1 MEPYAGRPARTV
13 LAQAG
18 NPLSV
23 LATAELN
30 MVEAIARGLGQ
41 VLEDDPAAVLLGED
55 IGANGGVFR
64 ATAGLQGRFGPDR
77 VIDTPLSESGFVG
90 AAIGMCLVGVHPIVE
105 IQFDAFV
112 YPAFEQLASHAGRF
126 RWRTRGAY
134 GLPLVV
140 RLPYGGGTRAP
151 ELHSDSPETLFS
163 HMPGLRV
170 VVPSD
175 PVSAGELLLA
185 ATQCGDP
192 VVFMEPKRMYR
203 RGRQTVP
210 AHFEPGDLDHAV
222 LTRPGDDLTLVAYGA
237 MVEVAVAAADRLEQ
251 DRVSTRVLDLRSI
264 YPLDR
269 ESLLAAAQ
277 ETGRVLV
284 VHEAARHCGVGAEV
298 AALLQE
304 EAADV
309 LLAPTLRVTGMDMPF
324 PLSQNEND
332 ALPSVE
338 RVLAAAQRLLD
349 Y

>member
-1 MEPYAGRPARTV
+1 MSE
-13 LAQAG
+13 LAQ
-18 NPLSV
+18 
-23 LATAELN
+23 LN
-30 MVEAIARGLGQ
+30 MVEAINQGLGQ
-41 VLEDDPAAVLLGED
+41 LLEEDSQALLMGED

-64 ATAGLQGRFGPDR
+64 ATAGLQQRFGEDR
-77 VIDTPLSESGFVG
+77 VIDTPLSEAGFVG
-90 AAIGMCLVGVHPIVE
+90 AAIGMCLVGLHPVVE

-112 YPAFEQLASHAGRF
+112 YPAFEQLISQAGRF
-126 RWRTRGAY
+126 RWRTRGKY
-134 GLPLVV
+134 GLPLVI
-140 RLPYGGGTRAP
+140 RIPYGGGTRAP

-175 PVSAGELLLA
+175 PLSAGEMLLA
-185 ATQCGDP
+185 AAKYGDP
-192 VVFMEPKRMYR
+192 VIFLEPKRMYR
-203 RGRQTVP
+203 RGRQPVP
-210 AHFEPGDLDHAV
+210 AKFPDGDLDHALV
-222 LTRPGDDLTLVAYGA
+222 RRPGDDLTLVAYGA
-237 MVEVAVAAADRLEQ
+237 MIEVVEGAADRLQ
-251 DRVSTRVLDLRSI
+251 DEGISARVLDLRCI

-269 ESLLAAAQ
+269 ESLLNAAE

-324 PLSQNEND
+324 PLAQNEDD

-338 RVLAAAQRLLD
+338 RVLAAAHTMLE

>member
-1 MEPYAGRPARTV
+1 MSE
-13 LAQAG
+13 LAQ
-18 NPLSV
+18 
-23 LATAELN
+23 LN
-30 MVEAIARGLGQ
+30 MVEAINQGLGQ
-41 VLEDDPAAVLLGED
+41 LLEEDPQALLMGED

-64 ATAGLQGRFGPDR
+64 ATAGLLQRFGEDR
-77 VIDTPLSESGFVG
+77 VIDTPLSEAGFVG
-90 AAIGMCLVGVHPIVE
+90 AAIGMCLVGLHPVVE

-112 YPAFEQLASHAGRF
+112 YPAFEQLISQAGRF
-126 RWRTRGAY
+126 RWRTRGKY
-134 GLPLVV
+134 GLPLVI
-140 RLPYGGGTRAP
+140 RIPYGGGTRAP

-175 PVSAGELLLA
+175 PISAGEMLLA
-185 ATQCGDP
+185 AAKYGDP
-192 VVFMEPKRMYR
+192 VIFLEPKRMYR
-203 RGRQTVP
+203 RGRQPVP
-210 AHFEPGDLDHAV
+210 AKFPDGDLDHALV
-222 LTRPGDDLTLVAYGA
+222 LRPGDDLTLVAYGA
-237 MVEVAVAAADRLEQ
+237 MIEVVEGAADRLQ
-251 DRVSTRVLDLRSI
+251 DEGISARVLDLRSI

-269 ESLLAAAQ
+269 ESLLTAAE

-324 PLSQNEND
+324 PLAQNEDD

-338 RVLAAAQRLLD
+338 RVLAAAHTMLE

>member
-1 MEPYAGRPARTV
+1 MDRPEASRGVTTT
-13 LAQAG
+13 
-18 NPLSV
+18 S
-23 LATAELN
+23 ELN
-30 MVEAIARGLGQ
+30 MVEAISRGLGQ
-41 VLEDDPAAVLLGED
+41 LLQEDERALLLGED

-64 ATAGLQGRFGPDR
+64 ATAGLQQRFGEER
-77 VIDTPLSESGFVG
+77 VVDTPLSEAGFVG
-90 AAIGMCLVGVHPIVE
+90 AAIGMCLVGLRPVLE

-112 YPAFEQLASHAGRF
+112 YPAFQQLVSQAARF

-134 GLPLVV
+134 GLPMVV

-175 PVSAGELLLA
+175 PLSAGELLLGA
-185 ATQCGDP
+185 ALCEDP
-192 VVFMEPKRMYR
+192 VVFLEPKRMYR
-203 RGRQTVP
+203 RGRQSVP
-210 AHFEPGDLDHAV
+210 ARFDPGSLDQAV
-222 LTRPGDDLTLVAYGA
+222 TARPGSDLTVVAYGA
-237 MVEVAVAAADRLEQ
+237 MLEVALGAADQLE
-251 DRVSTRVLDLRSI
+251 REGCSTGVLDLRSI

-269 ESLLAAAQ
+269 ERICAAAE

-304 EAADV
+304 EVADR
-309 LLAPTLRVTGMDMPF
+309 LLAPTLRVTGMEMPF
-324 PLSQNEND
+324 PLAQNEDD
-332 ALPSVE
+332 ALPSIG
-338 RVLAAAQRLLD
+338 RVVAAAHAMLA